1 MSGRRLAFGAAVVAA
16 VAVVALVVANVG
28 SLRGPD
34 RPAHD
39 VRPLPT
45 HAKAHEQPAAVRT
58 LVVSSG
64 AEPAPSQPGQIMRGR
79 RVEGAMPSGTSLAT
93 VLTDEDCSPDAA
105 GISHCRNRIRL
116 SGGRT
121 LTVRHPHRMAEVPCM
136 VPGERIRVE
145 AA

>member
-1 MSGRRLAFGAAVVAA
+1 MSGRRLAFGAAVVAVSA
-16 VAVVALVVANVG
+16 TVALVVGDVG
-28 SLRGPD
+28 SRKGTD

-39 VRPLPT
+39 VRPVPT
-45 HAKAHEQPAAVRT
+45 HANAHERPAAVRT
-58 LVVSSG
+58 LVVSSQ

-79 RVEGAMPSGTSLAT
+79 RVEGAMPSRTSLAT

-105 GISHCRNRIRL
+105 GVSHCRNKIRL
-116 SGGRT
+116 STGRT